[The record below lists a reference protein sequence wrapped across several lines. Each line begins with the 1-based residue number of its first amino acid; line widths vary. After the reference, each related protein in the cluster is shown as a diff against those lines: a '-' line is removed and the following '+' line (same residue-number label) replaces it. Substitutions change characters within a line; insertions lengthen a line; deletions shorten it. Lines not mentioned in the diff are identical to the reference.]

1 MATAG
6 PDTNQ
11 DDTSENSPGREE
23 EKDSEADRAFEVRRI
38 DFQIVN
44 SVIVISVQHLPG
56 RG

>member
-38 DFQIVN
+38 DFQFVN